1 MLGLDVE
8 CDEFKFHR
16 FRQPWPAT
24 WRKNNDDCLITV
36 VVLFV
41 TFHNK
46 PHKTENQTRF
56 GFWVIFVPSTC
67 REPEF
72 LFGGRNSSS
81 FFDHNSHFFF
91 QRTSNGNLP
100 KAWRWVG
107 LAKTST
113 SLVFT
118 LVVSVQRF
126 TFKMENLDVV
136 VGEKTSGFDQL
147 TTSST
152 CSVHRFSS
160 NQIKRLLRS

>member
-91 QRTSNGNLP
+91 KGPQTGTCPKREDGLVWQRHRLLWSLLSLYRSNVSRS
-100 KAWRWVG
+100 RWKIWMSSLEKRQAALINWPPHQPV
-107 LAKTST
+107 LST
-113 SLVFT
+113 
-118 LVVSVQRF
+118 
-126 TFKMENLDVV
+126 
-136 VGEKTSGFDQL
+136 GF
-147 TTSST
+147 
-152 CSVHRFSS
+152 R
-160 NQIKRLLRS
+160 QIK